1 VLVVGVGNADRGDDA
16 AGLIVARIARERL
29 ARSAAV
35 AHCECGG
42 DITVLL
48 DRWRGVDTALI
59 VDAVHSGAAPGR
71 VHRFDASRRALPAP
85 LQRRSTHVF
94 GVAQVVELGRAL
106 GCLPRRVIVYGI
118 EAGSVAHAEPP
129 SQAVVSAA
137 AVVAQRIVRA
147 ARRAA
152 ARVPVRPATS

>member
-1 VLVVGVGNADRGDDA
+1 VGVGNAGRGDDA
-16 AGLIVARIARERL
+16 AGLIAARL
-29 ARSAAV
+29 ARDQLAGLASV
-35 AHCECGG
+35 AHYECGG
-42 DITVLL
+42 DISVLL

-85 LQRRSTHVF
+85 LQRGSTHVF

-118 EAGSVAHAEPP
+118 EAASFAHAEPP
-129 SQAVVSAA
+129 SPAVMSAA
-137 AVVAQRIVRA
+137 AAVARRIARA
-147 ARRAA
+147 ARRVT
-152 ARVPVRPATS
+152 ARVPVRPAAS